1 MNYKVQGDTIV
12 THVTNFL
19 LFQGHLFS
27 LGLKL
32 LINHA
37 LCICEATIEK
47 SDGLKPFES
56 PSQWTTKMKL
66 YFRKTEP
73 IS

>member
-19 LFQGHLFS
+19 FQGHLLS
-27 LGLKL
+27 LGLTL

-37 LCICEATIEK
+37 LFVNLQTEK
-47 SDGLKPFES
+47 LNLFHRITLES
-56 PSQWTTKMKL
+56 L
-66 YFRKTEP
+66 DIRV
-73 IS
+73 

>member
-19 LFQGHLFS
+19 FQGHLLS
-27 LGLKL
+27 LGLTL

-37 LCICEATIEK
+37 LFVNLQTEK
-47 SDGLKPFES
+47 LNLFHRITLE
-56 PSQWTTKMKL
+56 
-66 YFRKTEP
+66 
-73 IS
+73 